1 MISKDYENFK
11 YTKVVNRGSTDKT
24 IEKRKRQKDK
34 PRSI

>member
-11 YTKVVNRGSTDKT
+11 YTKVVNRRSTDKT
-24 IEKRKRQKDK
+24 IENRKRQKDK